1 MKKFIAMLVILLCG
15 VALLAACGGF
25 SSDADETV
33 PTYDSTANRTKI
45 GTGERSFFF
54 EYIDKEGKIISYK
67 ILTNGINISDSLE
80 AYKLAQFVKG
90 EKKKDDVIYIA
101 GTTLEKGDYWE
112 FYINGQ
118 KAETFPTETP
128 IVENFVYTFKLVSKR

>member
-1 MKKFIAMLVILLCG
+1 MKKLTVMLAILLCG
-15 VALLAACGGF
+15 VTLLAACSGFGG
-25 SSDADETV
+25 DADETV
-33 PTYDSTANRTKI
+33 PTYDSTAKRTKI
-45 GTGERSFFF
+45 GSGERSFFF

-67 ILTNGINISDSLE
+67 ILTNGVNISDPLE
-80 AYKLAQFVKG
+80 AYKLAQFIKG
-90 EKKKDDVIYIA
+90 EKEKDNKMYIA

-128 IVENFVYTFKLVSKR
+128 IVENFVYTFKLVSK

>member
-1 MKKFIAMLVILLCG
+1 MKKIIVMLAILFCG
-15 VALLAACGGF
+15 VTLLVACSG
-25 SSDADETV
+25 SKSDADETV
-33 PTYDSTANRTKI
+33 PTYDSTAKRTII
-45 GTGERSFFF
+45 GAGERSFFF

-67 ILTNGINISDSLE
+67 ILTHGVNISDPLE
-80 AYKLAQFVKG
+80 AYKLAQFIKG

-118 KAETFPTETP
+118 KSETFPTETP